1 MSIIIEAKN
10 LSKEFRVARR
20 RPGVLGGLRS
30 VINPA
35 VRIVKAVESLSL
47 RVERGEMIGLVGPNG
62 AGKSTVINM
71 MCGYLQPTEGDIT
84 ICDFSIKKQ
93 EKSIKYLL
101 GLVPQ
106 ELALYVDRTPLENL
120 RFFGEIYG
128 LSALERK
135 ARADEVLNF
144 VGLYERRK
152 DPVKSF
158 SGGMQRR
165 LNIAI
170 ALVHSPKFLLM
181 DEPTVGVD
189 PQSREHIFET
199 MERLRKQGTTILYT
213 THYMEEAERLCQQI
227 AIMDEGRII
236 AQGTL
241 SQLLAMLDQARII
254 QRPHGLQELFLQ
266 LTGKSLRD

>member
-1 MSIIIEAKN
+1 MYDTILTQKVHSAE
-10 LSKEFRVARR
+10 LSKNAEVIAQNLTKRYGKFEAVKGISFSIRR
-20 RPGVLGGLRS
+20 REIFGL
-30 VINPA
+30 
-35 VRIVKAVESLSL
+35 L
-47 RVERGEMIGLVGPNG
+47 GPNG
-62 AGKSTVINM
+62 AGKSTVIHM
-71 MCGYLQPTEGDIT
+71 MCGYLTPAEGEIT
-84 ICDFSIKKQ
+84 ICGFSIKKQ
-93 EKSIKYLL
+93 EKLIKSIL
-101 GLVPQ
+101 GVVPQ
-106 ELALYVDRTPLENL
+106 ELALYVDRSPLENL
-120 RFFGEIYG
+120 HFFGEIYG

-135 ARADEVLNF
+135 ARTDEVLNF

-152 DPVKSF
+152 DAVKTF

-170 ALVHSPKFLLM
+170 ALMHSPKFLLM

-199 MERLRKQGTTILYT
+199 IEQLREQGTTILYT

-241 SQLLAMLDQARII
+241 SQLLAMLDQERII

>member
-1 MSIIIEAKN
+1 VYDAILTQKPCHTEYSTQAEVTVQNLLKRYGKFEAVKGVSFSINKGEI
-10 LSKEFRVARR
+10 F
-20 RPGVLGGLRS
+20 GL
-30 VINPA
+30 
-35 VRIVKAVESLSL
+35 L
-47 RVERGEMIGLVGPNG
+47 GPNG

-71 MCGYLQPTEGDIT
+71 MCGYLHPTEGNIT
-84 ICDFSIKKQ
+84 VCGLSIKKQ
-93 EKSIKYLL
+93 EKLIKYLL
-101 GLVPQ
+101 GVVPQ
-106 ELALYVDRTPLENL
+106 ELAIYVDRTALENL

-128 LSALERK
+128 LSAFERK
-135 ARADEVLNF
+135 VRADEVLNF
-144 VGLYERRK
+144 VGLYERRN
-152 DPVKSF
+152 DPVKTF

-170 ALVHSPKFLLM
+170 ALMHSPKFLLM

-189 PQSREHIFET
+189 PQSREHVFGTIEQ
-199 MERLRKQGTTILYT
+199 LREQGTTILYT

-241 SQLLAMLDQARII
+241 SQLLAMLDKERIV